1 MSKTNQAFERYR
13 GQAENDDIL
22 SIYRKGA
29 EVIPINKIDAGLIP
43 LFEGQIKLSNRN
55 YLALLMEAPGIEPRL
70 IALTI
75 CFHCV
80 IFDTGKILV
89 TPQSKTG
96 RFEGFVQGQISYVA
110 KN

>member
-1 MSKTNQAFERYR
+1 MSKTNKAFERCL
-13 GQAENDDIL
+13 GQAEYDDIL
-22 SIYRKGA
+22 SIYRKDA
-29 EVIPINKIDAGLIP
+29 EVIPINKIDAGFIP
-43 LFEGQIKLSNRN
+43 LFEGQKDKQAKLFSF
-55 YLALLMEAPGIEPRL
+55 LVEAPGIEPRL